1 MLQGVCVLVMA
12 TLSYYFVYNGNSAK
26 YKYSHLVF
34 QINLNVF
41 PIFYI
46 LMPSAFIIYTHYV
59 NFSEDRDMIEEN
71 YRRYSTRLVDQAS
84 DEEDQ
89 FIYNEQET
97 DAYEQ
102 I

>member
-1 MLQGVCVLVMA
+1 MA
-12 TLSYYFVYNGNSAK
+12 TLSYYFVYNGNITK
-26 YKYSHLVF
+26 YTYSHLVF

-46 LMPSAFIIYTHYV
+46 LIPSAFIIYTHYV

-71 YRRYSTRLVDQAS
+71 YTRYSTRLFDQAY

-89 FIYNEQET
+89 FIYNEQGT